1 MTTKTQTTTTTTQTK
16 LNFMKIKSFVQ
27 KLKAQCHYIE
37 EAALVMEN
45 AFPNYIA
52 NKYTEYI

>member
-1 MTTKTQTTTTTTQTK
+1 MATKTQTMTTTDR

-27 KLKAQCHYIE
+27 KLKAQCHHIE
-37 EAALVMEN
+37 EATLVMEN
-45 AFPNYIA
+45 TFPNYMA

>member
-1 MTTKTQTTTTTTQTK
+1 MDK

-27 KLKAQCHYIE
+27 ELKAQFHYIE
-37 EAALVMEN
+37 EATLVMEN
-45 AFPNYIA
+45 AFSNYIT